1 MISSFYHHNVHHTHR
16 RLRVMPAVSSSE
28 LLFVQSGRIPSLQVL
43 LQLFF
48 SDKIVR
54 CRRELLQF
62 EDNSVFSFCFV
73 YSSHRG
79 LLFLYFYLYSIT
91 SVICRPSDHAV
102 GQAPIRTRAGRSRD
116 GNADHQTT
124 TPRYTTVFS
133 CVQDSTLIMQL
144 LRDNLTLW
152 TSDTADDSA
161 GGDAGDKD
169 NAQKNPTQQ
178 EGQHDHTACLF
189 VITYHIKQF
198 YQDNCSIK
206 ISTVNY
212 FHLSL
217 VCKNLH
223 FEAINIINILG
234 S

>member
-43 LQLFF
+43 LQFIFF

-54 CRRELLQF
+54 CRRELLQRITM
-62 EDNSVFSFCFV
+62 FSRFV

-102 GQAPIRTRAGRSRD
+102 SQAPIRTRAGRSRD

-169 NAQKNPTQQ
+169 NAQKN
-178 EGQHDHTACLF
+178 
-189 VITYHIKQF
+189 
-198 YQDNCSIK
+198 
-206 ISTVNY
+206 ST
-212 FHLSL
+212 
-217 VCKNLH
+217 
-223 FEAINIINILG
+223 G
-234 S
+234 RTT